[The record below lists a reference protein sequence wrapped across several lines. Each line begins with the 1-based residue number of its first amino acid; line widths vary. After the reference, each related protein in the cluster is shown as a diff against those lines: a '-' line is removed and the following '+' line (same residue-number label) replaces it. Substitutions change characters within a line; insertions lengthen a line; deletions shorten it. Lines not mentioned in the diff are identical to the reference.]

1 MITRTTGVG
10 LTVLLLCGCAP
21 TTTSLTQAPVPAAAY
36 RDQART
42 EAALY
47 AIRQKEHKHRT
58 RGTKPF
64 DQPAQAHEFFAQQRL
79 FDGWPDDPWPQKT
92 GPLRDMLH

>member
-10 LTVLLLCGCAP
+10 LTVLLLCGCAG
-21 TTTSLTQAPVPAAAY
+21 TMTSLAQAPVPAAAY
-36 RDQART
+36 SDQTRT

-47 AIRQKEHKHRT
+47 AIQQKEHKLRT
-58 RGTKPF
+58 RGPKPF

-79 FDGWPDDPWPQKT
+79 SDGWPDYPWPQKT